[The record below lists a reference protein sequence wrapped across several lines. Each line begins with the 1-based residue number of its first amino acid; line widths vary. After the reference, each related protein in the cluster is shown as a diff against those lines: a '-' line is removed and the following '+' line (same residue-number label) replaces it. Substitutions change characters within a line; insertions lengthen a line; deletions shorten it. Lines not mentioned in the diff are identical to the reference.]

1 MLGISSKFLYREGKF
16 DRIPTQKTTK
26 VQEKRL
32 PGEKENSNFSL
43 NDRSD
48 ISKAS
53 RRENETKKSSR
64 IGMNAK
70 KRATTFVQ
78 PGENFFGVKE
88 IKNRQLAR
96 KKSTSNFLPNYGI
109 MEKNSEK
116 KKTSSKNET
125 SSDDIS
131 EEDEY
136 VDEIQDIPIRTRED
150 ISRKDSQDSYRR
162 NMLRRNVSFLSDYI
176 SYRKRI
182 VIAGSVS

>member
-1 MLGISSKFLYREGKF
+1 
-16 DRIPTQKTTK
+16 
-26 VQEKRL
+26 
-32 PGEKENSNFSL
+32 
-43 NDRSD
+43 
-48 ISKAS
+48 
-53 RRENETKKSSR
+53 
-64 IGMNAK
+64 MNAK

-162 NMLRRNVSFLSDYI
+162 NMLRRNVSFTF
-176 SYRKRI
+176 
-182 VIAGSVS
+182 